1 MITYDCCSTV
11 EFESIYNAF
20 QIGFSDY
27 IIKIEMSKEIFLQ
40 RFFGPEG
47 NQLEH
52 SYIAFD
58 QGMPIGVILGGVKN
72 YEGVK
77 TLRCGTLCI
86 HPDYRG
92 KGVSKKLFELHRQVA
107 IDNNC
112 KQMFLEVIVGN
123 DKAINFYKNLGYEKV
138 YDINYYSYQ
147 NDKDKDVSKEID
159 DLIEIKKISFNAIK
173 SLANQLKDIHINWQ
187 NDFDY
192 IEKLEDLVHYGVYK
206 DSEIIGAL
214 SLNTNG
220 KIYFIWTKPSERH
233 SGIARNMLRKALIEL
248 NLKELSISFPNNA
261 NLAGFVK
268 HNNFKKEEI
277 SQYEMY
283 LTL

>member
-1 MITYDCCSTV
+1 MITYNCCSTV
-11 EFESIYNAF
+11 EFENIYNAF

-27 IIKIEMSKEIFLQ
+27 IIKIEMSKEIFLN

-47 NQLEH
+47 NQLEY

-58 QGMPIGVILGGVKN
+58 QGMPIGVILGGIKN

-77 TLRCGTLCI
+77 TLRCGALSI

-123 DKAINFYKNLGYEKV
+123 DRAINFYRNLGYEKV
-138 YDINYYSYQ
+138 YDINYYTCQ
-147 NDKDKDVSKEID
+147 NNKDINKEID
-159 DLIEIKKISFNAIK
+159 DLIEIKNISFNATK
-173 SLANQLKDIHINWQ
+173 SLSNQLKDTHINWQ

-192 IEKLEDLVHYGVYK
+192 IERLDGLVHYGVYK

-214 SLNTNG
+214 SLSTNG

-233 SGIARNMLRKALIEL
+233 KGIARNMIIKALIEL
-248 NLKELSISFPNNA
+248 NLKQLSISFPNNA